1 MRALGDVDGGARAV
15 LHTYVAVSAAPS
27 GTRAYDF
34 GHALLG
40 EHTDVWTHDTAR
52 PENGAGAMADSVV
65 ITENL
70 ARIRKKIVD
79 PGTTAEDTPDKTSF
93 VGSGSTLEYALYP
106 TLTNGHSGGQP
117 TTVTVRDVL
126 PMHTDYIAESASWPA
141 EIDTIT
147 DNAGNLRQ
155 RLTWTLDGLQPNT
168 KIPPI
173 TYELQVS
180 SLAPAGPVQNYA
192 TIASPTDRSEAFRRD
207 TQRAVQVVAAVGVG
221 VEKVATEPVVATGD
235 QLEWDLLY
243 TNRDARSISGLDV
256 IDVLPHRGDPQGSA
270 FHGTVSLA
278 DRVDVAPGAGETVR
292 YTTSDPASISLDG
305 TAASNQP
312 GGSTLWCAA
321 ADLGDPACGSAELAD
336 VTAVRIERTG
346 GVAPG
351 QTVRH
356 HVVLRTHGERDG
368 DTYTN
373 RFGLR
378 ASNLELAALSN
389 RATVRVVAGSI
400 GDRVWTDSN
409 DDGLQGS
416 DEPGIDGV
424 PIRLSGVDD
433 RGTDVARATR
443 SGPDGEYSFDGLRPG
458 DYVVAFTAPDGRRFT
473 KEHVGTDGTIDS
485 DAGQDGETPAVS
497 LGWERSD
504 EGAKESITRDRTVD
518 AGLLLGDSPS
528 DPEPEPGPDPGT
540 VPGAGTV
547 PGSGP
552 GGGSGSTAVPTVAP
566 SPGARGGVQG
576 LAFTGTSGTPLV
588 LGVALLLLA
597 LGAAMLGT
605 NRNQRRQR

>member
-1 MRALGDVDGGARAV
+1 M
-15 LHTYVAVSAAPS
+15 LHTYVAVADAPS

-106 TLTNGHSGGQP
+106 TLTNGHSGGQA

-126 PMHTDYIAESASWPA
+126 PMHTDYIPESRPGRPSSTRSRTTPATSASA
-141 EIDTIT
+141 SRGRSTACSRT
-147 DNAGNLRQ
+147 RGFR
-155 RLTWTLDGLQPNT
+155 R
-168 KIPPI
+168 
-173 TYELQVS
+173 
-180 SLAPAGPVQNYA
+180 
-192 TIASPTDRSEAFRRD
+192 SPTSCRCRVSRLPDRCRTTRPSPRRR
-207 TQRAVQVVAAVGVG
+207 TAPKRSAATPNERCRSSPQSVS
-221 VEKVATEPVVATGD
+221 AWRRWRPEPVVATGD

-256 IDVLPHRGDPQGSA
+256 IDVLPHRGDPQGSV

-389 RATVRVVAGSI
+389 RATVRAVAGSI

-497 LGWERSD
+497 IAWERSD

-547 PGSGP
+547 PGSGSGP